1 MDALS
6 AARTSAPQQDPQPL
20 PYLRGED
27 RFGLDID
34 IEVELGGTVIS
45 RPPYSTMYW
54 SPTQM
59 LAHLTVNGACL
70 RTGDLFASG
79 TVSGTAADQRGSLLE
94 LTWSGKEP
102 LKLADGST
110 RSFLEDGD
118 VVTLRATAPGTDG
131 GRIGLGEVTG
141 RILTAHT

>member
-1 MDALS
+1 MGLFNDWSARDIQAWEYVPLGPFLGKSFASSLAAWITPMDALS

-59 LAHLTVNGACL
+59 LAHLTVNGARL
-70 RTGDLFASG
+70 SSGDLFASG
-79 TVSGTAADQRGSLLE
+79 TVSGVEDDEVPTGLE
-94 LTWSGKEP
+94 SIAP
-102 LKLADGST
+102 Q
-110 RSFLEDGD
+110 
-118 VVTLRATAPGTDG
+118 VV
-131 GRIGLGEVTG
+131 GR
-141 RILTAHT
+141 